1 MAASIRVS
9 GGRWQVCTDKNFQG
23 QCLII
28 TRDTNELAT
37 NFMRQISSI
46 RPY

>member
-1 MAASIRVS
+1 MAASIRVE

-23 QCLII
+23 QCMII
-28 TRDTNELAT
+28 DRNTSQLAT
-37 NFMRQISSI
+37 NFVRQISSI